1 VSVSVEITTV
11 LVRVLCVRRSVSVDW
26 VEIPVVVE
34 DTTSVCVNSCVMLV
48 VEAVVPVIVCVGLN
62 SLGTWRI
69 KGRRELTCL
78 FWWMSQRARHM

>member
-1 VSVSVEITTV
+1 MSVSVEITTV

-34 DTTSVCVNSCVMLV
+34 DTTSVCVNNCVMLV

-69 KGRRELTCL
+69 KGRGELT
-78 FWWMSQRARHM
+78 